1 MNPPRRA
8 YLAVFLIALF
18 FGPSLRAK
26 EKPESVLAALPA
38 TIAGCQQKRP
48 QNYGGKLGSSI
59 DYDRESL
66 HITVYAYDLGNAA
79 IADGITDP
87 AIREAFENAKQEIQ
101 FAVKKGI
108 YSKAKALD
116 DGTAKY
122 GPGQEMLK
130 ATYKLTRTADGV
142 DTEYYSEIQVYG
154 ARNYIIKLRI
164 STTSIQD
171 IEVAKTILRFVP
183 ELMEAIKQLP
193 KNDAI

>member
-1 MNPPRRA
+1 M
-8 YLAVFLIALF
+8 L
-18 FGPSLRAK
+18 G
-26 EKPESVLAALPA
+26 ALPA
-38 TIAGCQQKRP
+38 TIADCQQKRP
-48 QNYGGKLGSSI
+48 QNYGGNLGSSV
-59 DYDRESL
+59 DYDRQSL

-87 AIREAFENAKQEIQ
+87 VIKEAFESAKQEIQ

-130 ATYKLTRTADGV
+130 ATYKLTRTAGGT

-154 ARNYIIKLRI
+154 ARNTIIKLRI
-164 STTSIQD
+164 STTSIED
-171 IEVAKTILRFVP
+171 TEVAKTILRFVP

>member
-1 MNPPRRA
+1 M
-8 YLAVFLIALF
+8 FLIALF